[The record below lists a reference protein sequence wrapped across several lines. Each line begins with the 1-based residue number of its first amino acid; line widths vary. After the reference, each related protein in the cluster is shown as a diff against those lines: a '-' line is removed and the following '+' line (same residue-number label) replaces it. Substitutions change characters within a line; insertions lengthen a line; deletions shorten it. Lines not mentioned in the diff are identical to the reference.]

1 MMNAEQWMASILC
14 GFARLLTG
22 VRAIWLGCVPENRP
36 RIYFANHSSHGD
48 FLLIWSVLPPELRR
62 RTRPVAAADYWQKG
76 ALRRYLA
83 QRVFRGVLVD
93 RTVKHFHANP
103 LEAMDQAL
111 QSGNSLILFPEGT
124 RNLDRGLLAF
134 KSGLY
139 HLAKAHPEVELVPV
153 WIENLGRAMPKG
165 SIIPVPLLCS
175 LTFGQPLTFEQSE
188 NKVAFLSRTRH
199 ALLALEPPAD

>member
-1 MMNAEQWMASILC
+1 MAPEPFVASVLC

-22 VRAIWLGCVPENRP
+22 VRAVWLGCVPENQP

-48 FLLIWSVLPPELRR
+48 FLLIWSVLPPDLRW
-62 RTRPVAAADYWQKG
+62 RTRPVAAADYWQRD

-83 QRVFRGVLVD
+83 QRVFRAVLVD
-93 RTVKHFHANP
+93 RVVKHFHASP

-111 QSGNSLILFPEGT
+111 HAGDSLILFPEGT
-124 RNLDRGLLAF
+124 RNPERGLLTF

-139 HLAKAHPEVELVPV
+139 HLAKAHPGVELVPV

-165 SIIPVPLLCS
+165 SLIPVPLLCS
-175 LTFGQPLTFEQSE
+175 LTFGSPLTFERGE
-188 NKVAFLSRTRH
+188 GKETLLSRARK
-199 ALLALEPPAD
+199 ALLALEPPGD